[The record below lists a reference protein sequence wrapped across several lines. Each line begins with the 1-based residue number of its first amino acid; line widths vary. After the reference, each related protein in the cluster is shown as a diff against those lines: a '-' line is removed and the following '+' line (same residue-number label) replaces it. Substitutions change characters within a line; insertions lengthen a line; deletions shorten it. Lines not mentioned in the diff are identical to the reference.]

1 MLEVTRSD
9 RDVLEE
15 DERSLAKYAHYRHE
29 VKSAKYSRD
38 NTLAVIAEVCSRL
51 ACDHE
56 GNAGVTSVTRLTYP
70 HARVTFAAPCATR
83 RMCAHGWLARTRSPV
98 MSLTPAETWDR
109 LRQRAR
115 QVLPEQ
121 TYRTW
126 LEPTD
131 ALSVEGDTLLVGAPD
146 QFSADWNE
154 SKHAD
159 LLTSFAAVALG
170 HPMKVR
176 FKVAEERMGRVQMD
190 MFVQPPPAPVVAPLT
205 AHQQRLSAPLNPRY
219 TFDQFVIGKS
229 NDVAA
234 AAAQAAA
241 QAPGKVYN
249 PLFIYGETGLGKT
262 HLMQGIAHELIKRT
276 PSLRLAFIG
285 TEQFTNEFVNAI
297 QTGQM
302 GDFRRRFREI
312 DLLLVDDVQF
322 LKGKES
328 TQEEFFHTFN
338 AIYESGRQIVLTSDR
353 PPKEIPGL
361 ESRLVS
367 RFEWGMVANVDSPDL
382 EHRIAILR
390 KKASL
395 DHLELT
401 IPDDVIEFIAQHVKS
416 SVRELEGSII
426 KLLAYASLKHRD
438 ISIDL
443 AREALRDKLKGA
455 TSSDFPEIPPTTITV
470 ATIQQVVSREWG
482 VTPDGLRSKTRTKQL
497 TTPRQVA
504 MYLCR
509 ELLAL
514 QLVEIGNAFGGRD
527 HSTVI
532 HSLDRVAEDMGGEP
546 GFADRVLAVRGLLE
560 TLRATGKLGS

>member
-1 MLEVTRSD
+1 MPLS
-9 RDVLEE
+9 
-15 DERSLAKYAHYRHE
+15 
-29 VKSAKYSRD
+29 
-38 NTLAVIAEVCSRL
+38 
-51 ACDHE
+51 
-56 GNAGVTSVTRLTYP
+56 
-70 HARVTFAAPCATR
+70 
-83 RMCAHGWLARTRSPV
+83 
-98 MSLTPAETWDR
+98 PAEIWDR
-109 LRQRAR
+109 VRQQAR
-115 QVLPEQ
+115 QSLPEQ

-126 LEPTD
+126 LERTE
-131 ALSVEGDTLLVGAPD
+131 AIAFENDTLIVGAPD
-146 QFSADWNE
+146 LFAADWIERN
-154 SKHAD
+154 HAD
-159 LLTSFAAVALG
+159 LLTSLAPLALG
-170 HPMKVR
+170 HPIKLR
-176 FKVAEERMGRVQMD
+176 FKVNEERLARAQMD
-190 MFVQPPPAPVVAPLT
+190 MFVAPPPVHAVAPQT
-205 AHQQRLSAPLNPRY
+205 PQKPRISTPLNQRY

-262 HLMQGIAHELIKRT
+262 HLMQGIAHELLRRT
-276 PSLRLAFIG
+276 PTLRLAYVG
-285 TEQFTNEFVNAI
+285 TEQFTNEFIGAI
-297 QTGQM
+297 QTGAM

-338 AIYESGRQIVLTSDR
+338 AIYEGGRQIVLTSDR

-367 RFEWGMVANVDSPDL
+367 RFEWGMVANIDSPDL
-382 EHRIAILR
+382 EHRIAILK

-401 IPDDVIEFIAQHVKS
+401 IPDEVIEFIAQHVKS

-438 ISIDL
+438 ISVDL
-443 AREALRDKLKGA
+443 AREALRDKLRDSA
-455 TSSDFPEIPPTTITV
+455 SSDFPDVPPTTITV
-470 ATIQQVVSREWG
+470 ATIQQVVAREWG

-497 TTPRQVA
+497 TVPRQVA

-532 HSLDRVAEDMGGEP
+532 HSLDRVAEDMNAEP
-546 GFADRVLAVRGLLE
+546 TFSERVLKVRGMLE
-560 TLRATGKLGS
+560 TLRINGSFSA